1 MRKRHPKPQPPKE
14 ELVDNFDVS
23 ALLQGAEA
31 EQAMIES
38 DLQSLADSLNSQ
50 PSDEVRASTQNRVT
64 VLMERK
70 HVLGT
75 LIARARTFQKL
86 GPYPTSDALSDT
98 PEHPSSIYVMTL
110 PEEPEE

>member
-1 MRKRHPKPQPPKE
+1 
-14 ELVDNFDVS
+14 VDNFDLS
-23 ALLQGAEA
+23 ALMQGAEA

-75 LIARARTFQKL
+75 LIARAHTFQKL
-86 GPYPTSDALSDT
+86 GPYPTLNAFPSMPDEAT
-98 PEHPSSIYVMTL
+98 PA
-110 PEEPEE
+110 EELDKLLLTGRL

>member
-1 MRKRHPKPQPPKE
+1 M
-14 ELVDNFDVS
+14 DNFDVS

-50 PSDEVRASTQNRVT
+50 PSEEVRASTQNRVT
-64 VLMERK
+64 ALTERK

-75 LIARARTFQKL
+75 LIARAHTFQKL
-86 GPYPTSDALSDT
+86 GPYPVQD
-98 PEHPSSIYVMTL
+98 SSQDVPAQEPYQL
-110 PEEPEE
+110 GKEEFEE